1 MFSQQLLW
9 LFTLTAGQVVP
20 VFLLASVG
28 AGPMVWAPSR
38 AQISSQADFYRSEI
52 TCLQNHSISQQGRG
66 AQHQS
71 RGEADGQGRGKE
83 GG

>member
-38 AQISSQADFYRSEI
+38 AQISSQVDF
-52 TCLQNHSISQQGRG
+52 
-66 AQHQS
+66 
-71 RGEADGQGRGKE
+71 
-83 GG
+83 